1 MKKNRKE
8 IQESV
13 SSFFLSLNGVKYFF
27 SFFVGSIGLIWTFT
41 EILTFLKVDF
51 SYFQGNP
58 KLAIYLI
65 LIHATLIGFI
75 ALYIRE
81 HIRKSTNYVIGADE
95 KPEDKDSILAQDLIE
110 SLKTALKDKKYLE
123 VIRLGSV
130 LSRPLFISGYYST
143 RVQIGLLVEEAA
155 AAIENE
161 SEQMISLIDSIG
173 WSYIEL
179 GKYNVAKKY
188 VKHGQTIAKKLDN
201 IFYISKSYR
210 HLGVIDR
217 RNKDYQNAELNYNQA
232 LDFAKKL
239 TDDNQRNESLGGI
252 NYALSNLNYL
262 KANYE
267 DAIKF
272 IDESI
277 DFFTLN
283 TDQVR
288 LNLSIIKKADIY
300 FDTDKK
306 SEAKDLY
313 RKALTT
319 AENISHRLHMM
330 RCFLGLSKI
339 HIDSEEWSN
348 AVDYLIKAKGIDI
361 ELNSINESKEINS
374 LLNKLPEEQ
383 KTLYNNVYK

>member
-1 MKKNRKE
+1 MKNRKE
-8 IQESV
+8 IKDSV
-13 SSFFLSLNGVKYFF
+13 GSFFLSLNGVKYFF
-27 SFFVGSIGLIWTFT
+27 SFFIGSIGLIWTFT

-51 SYFQGNP
+51 SYFQDNP
-58 KLAIYLI
+58 KLAVYLI
-65 LIHATLIGFI
+65 LIHATLISFI

-81 HIRKSTNYVIGADE
+81 HIRKSSDYLIEENEEPKG
-95 KPEDKDSILAQDLIE
+95 KDSILAQDLIE
-110 SLKTALKDKKYLE
+110 SLKTALKDNKHLE

-143 RVQIGLLVEEAA
+143 RVQIGLLVEESA

-179 GKYNVAKKY
+179 GKYNTAEKY
-188 VKHGQTIAKKLDN
+188 VKHGQRIAKKLKN
-201 IFYISKSYR
+201 TFYISKSYR

-217 RNKDYQNAELNYNQA
+217 RNKDYKKAEINYNQA
-232 LDFAKKL
+232 LEFAQKL
-239 TDDNQRNESLGGI
+239 TDENQKNESLGGI

-267 DAIKF
+267 DAINF

-277 DFFTLN
+277 SFFTMN
-283 TDQVR
+283 VDQVR
-288 LNLSIIKKADIY
+288 LNLSIIKKADIF

-339 HIDSEEWSN
+339 HIDSKEWN
-348 AVDYLIKAKGIDI
+348 KAVEYLIKAKGIDV

-383 KTLYNNVYK
+383 KTLYNNVYKK